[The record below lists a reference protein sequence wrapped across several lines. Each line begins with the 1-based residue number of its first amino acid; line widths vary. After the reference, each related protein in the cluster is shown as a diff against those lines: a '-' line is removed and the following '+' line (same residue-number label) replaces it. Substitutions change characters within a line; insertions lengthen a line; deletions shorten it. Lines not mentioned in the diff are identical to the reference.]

1 MMQGVID
8 FLCSDE
14 EEAIFLRDNCVFK
27 VIPMMNPDGVIHGN
41 YRTGLAG
48 VDLNRRWKK
57 TAKNLYPTVHAAKNL
72 IKNFAVTRPLEAVCD
87 LHGHSRK

>member
-8 FLCSDE
+8 FLCDST
-14 EEAIFLRDNCVFK
+14 EEAAFLRDTCVFK
-27 VIPMMNPDGVIHGN
+27 IIPMMNPDGVIHGN

-57 TAKNLYPTVHAAKNL
+57 PQKTLYPTVQAAKGL
-72 IKNFAVTRPLEAVCD
+72 IKNFASTRQLEVICD